1 MKCRLDDSDSHF
13 DDMLIRDLLN
23 GRFSKNVDPE
33 FGNEAKPDKMQNK
46 NATKKKYR
54 KRVNKVSK
62 KESNAYV

>member
-1 MKCRLDDSDSHF
+1 
-13 DDMLIRDLLN
+13 MLIRDLLN

-33 FGNEAKPDKMQNK
+33 FENEAKPDKMQDK